1 VFRARRQVRR
11 GITIAEGRIAE
22 PGGEGPGLLELV
34 VTAPA
39 VELDRKV
46 VETLDPGSPT
56 IDAAHMLDP
65 DTTIPQWLAP
75 SPKR

>member
-1 VFRARRQVRR
+1 
-11 GITIAEGRIAE
+11 
-22 PGGEGPGLLELV
+22 
-34 VTAPA
+34 